1 MITKLL
7 LLGVKIELVLQKMFN
22 RLRKENSSVGFGII
36 VSEALERMKL
46 RDVMLEEDESLA
58 DELTTTSNGEDI
70 DDVVKNVP
78 ESDIK
83 DASVV
88 ALDKKNNNLEQDE
101 AYAGDEVDNDEDNS
115 IDIDPKFD

>member
-1 MITKLL
+1 
-7 LLGVKIELVLQKMFN
+7 MFN